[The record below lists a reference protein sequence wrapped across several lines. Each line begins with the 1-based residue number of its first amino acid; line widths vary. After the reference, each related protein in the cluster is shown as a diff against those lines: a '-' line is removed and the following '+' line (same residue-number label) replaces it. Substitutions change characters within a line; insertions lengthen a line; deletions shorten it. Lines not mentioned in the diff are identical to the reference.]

1 MGRRW
6 RCTKSSVT
14 EKSFSCLNKLGRID
28 YKKVDNIYKEKTRK
42 AINWVREVKRDGR
55 NWSVNPPSRVELYPN
70 MCIDSGK
77 WNVEKRKI
85 ADRIGEITDIWQV
98 GVKHRNKALE
108 KGIKSWKDPECTSTA
123 LSFRGKRSSI
133 VDKIMAINRQKKGC
147 YVAWKNPKQVIQL
160 A

>member
-1 MGRRW
+1 MI
-6 RCTKSSVT
+6 T
-14 EKSFSCLNKLGRID
+14 
-28 YKKVDNIYKEKTRK
+28 KKVDNIYKEKTRK

-133 VDKIMAINRQKKGC
+133 VDKIMAINRQKRDVMWPGKIQSRLYNWHEKANEV
-147 YVAWKNPKQVIQL
+147 YVDFETL
-160 A
+160 S